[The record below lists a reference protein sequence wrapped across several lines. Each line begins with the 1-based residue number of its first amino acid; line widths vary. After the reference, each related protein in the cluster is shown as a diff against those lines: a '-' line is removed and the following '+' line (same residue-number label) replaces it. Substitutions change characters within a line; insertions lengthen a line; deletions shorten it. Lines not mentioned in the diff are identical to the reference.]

1 MGRKKKFE
9 TEDLIGFIKQYLA
22 EQKSLELLMPT
33 KVANYCQN
41 ALHIPILYQSFTR
54 NQVVKNWIDEYNA
67 NLHQRLT
74 NEGTEPSVLPETSID
89 VDDAMYRYRDPED
102 MKQFL
107 MGINRQMGKL
117 TTACHQY
124 SKQYRECSEKMA
136 CVEEQNA
143 ILTDQL
149 ASLNQKLSDAQAQFK
164 ILQDQNVLYKKKL
177 RAIGEY
183 LNNYLYEPIMLNHLQ
198 DLGLLSAEKS
208 VDVPSCAEN
217 LSTET
222 MDFTES
228 VTKFYAVTDL
238 DVQDLPI
245 EEKPILQENNFVEDK
260 TVNNDV
266 ISAKTAAL
274 AEKFSKL

>member
-54 NQVVKNWIDEYNA
+54 NLVVKNWIDEYNA

-107 MGINRQMGKL
+107 MGINRQTK
-117 TTACHQY
+117 CY
-124 SKQYRECSEKMA
+124 SHR
-136 CVEEQNA
+136 
-143 ILTDQL
+143 
-149 ASLNQKLSDAQAQFK
+149 
-164 ILQDQNVLYKKKL
+164 
-177 RAIGEY
+177 
-183 LNNYLYEPIMLNHLQ
+183 
-198 DLGLLSAEKS
+198 S
-208 VDVPSCAEN
+208 VGVS
-217 LSTET
+217 
-222 MDFTES
+222 
-228 VTKFYAVTDL
+228 
-238 DVQDLPI
+238 
-245 EEKPILQENNFVEDK
+245 
-260 TVNNDV
+260 
-266 ISAKTAAL
+266 
-274 AEKFSKL
+274 

>member
-54 NQVVKNWIDEYNA
+54 NLVVKNWIDEYNA

-222 MDFTES
+222 MNFTES
-228 VTKFYAVTDL
+228 INKFYEVTDP
-238 DVQDLPI
+238 DVQDLSI
-245 EEKPILQENNFVEDK
+245 KEKPILQENNFVEDK

>member
-54 NQVVKNWIDEYNA
+54 NLVVKNWIDEYNA

-183 LNNYLYEPIMLNHLQ
+183 LNNYLYEPILLNHLQ

-228 VTKFYAVTDL
+228 VTKFYAITDP
-238 DVQDLPI
+238 DVQDSLI

-266 ISAKTAAL
+266 ISAKMAAL

>member
-54 NQVVKNWIDEYNA
+54 NLVVKNWIDEYNA

-74 NEGTEPSVLPETSID
+74 NEGTEPSVLPENSID

-102 MKQFL
+102 LKQFL

-222 MDFTES
+222 MNFTES
-228 VTKFYAVTDL
+228 INKFYEVTDP
-238 DVQDLPI
+238 DVQDLSI
-245 EEKPILQENNFVEDK
+245 KEKPILQENNFVEDK

>member
-54 NQVVKNWIDEYNA
+54 NLVVKNWIDEYNA

-74 NEGTEPSVLPETSID
+74 NEGTEPSVLPEISID

-124 SKQYRECSEKMA
+124 SKQYGECSEKMA
-136 CVEEQNA
+136 RVEEQNA

-222 MDFTES
+222 MNFTES
-228 VTKFYAVTDL
+228 INKFYEVTDP
-238 DVQDLPI
+238 DVQDLSI
-245 EEKPILQENNFVEDK
+245 KEKPILQENNFVEDK

>member
-1 MGRKKKFE
+1 
-9 TEDLIGFIKQYLA
+9 
-22 EQKSLELLMPT
+22 MPT

-54 NQVVKNWIDEYNA
+54 NLVVRNWIDEYNA

-74 NEGTEPSVLPETSID
+74 NEGTELSVLPETSID
-89 VDDAMYRYRDPED
+89 VDDAMYRYRDSED

-222 MDFTES
+222 MNFTES
-228 VTKFYAVTDL
+228 INKFYEVTDP
-238 DVQDLPI
+238 DVQDLSI
-245 EEKPILQENNFVEDK
+245 KEKPISQENNFVEDK

>member
-1 MGRKKKFE
+1 
-9 TEDLIGFIKQYLA
+9 
-22 EQKSLELLMPT
+22 
-33 KVANYCQN
+33 
-41 ALHIPILYQSFTR
+41 
-54 NQVVKNWIDEYNA
+54 
-67 NLHQRLT
+67 
-74 NEGTEPSVLPETSID
+74 
-89 VDDAMYRYRDPED
+89 
-102 MKQFL
+102 
-107 MGINRQMGKL
+107 
-117 TTACHQY
+117 
-124 SKQYRECSEKMA
+124 MA

-222 MDFTES
+222 MNFTES
-228 VTKFYAVTDL
+228 INKFYEVTDP
-238 DVQDLPI
+238 DVQDLSI
-245 EEKPILQENNFVEDK
+245 KEKPISQENNFVEDK